1 MSILGID
8 TGGTFTD
15 FVLYSDHKLIIH
27 KVLSTPDSPE
37 QAILQGISELAIDLE
52 SIDII
57 HGSTVA
63 TNAVLEKKGV
73 RTVFVTNHGLADL
86 LTIGRQARKELFN
99 LQAKPQAPPVP
110 KPLCLET
117 GGRIAAN
124 GSVVSELTNNDIAL
138 LTQKIDAIKPD
149 SVAICLLFS
158 FLDDRYEK
166 KLHAALCKQYFV
178 SISSAVLPE
187 INEYERGIT
196 TWLNAYVSPLVKGY
210 LTRLK
215 QNIQPARV
223 TIMQSSGGTISA
235 ENAGNSGVNLLLSG
249 PAGGLNAAKYIAE
262 ITGRK
267 KILSFDMGGTS
278 TDVALID
285 DEIAL
290 TNEGVIA
297 GYPVGVPMVDMHTI
311 GAGGGSIVAIDGGG
325 MLQVG
330 PQSAGAFPGP
340 VCYARGGLL
349 PTVTDANLVLGR
361 LQADAFLGGRMSLN
375 LELSIKALEPIAKKL
390 DLTVDE
396 IAHGIIDIA
405 NEHMAQALRVIS
417 VQRGIDPRGFVLMS
431 FGGAGGLHVCA
442 LADRLGLTKAI
453 VPIHS
458 GVLSAMGMLVAKRSR
473 NVSITKIALMKSIS
487 IDVLAKHFTELTS
500 QGINALTDEGI
511 KQAEIIIQRSLD
523 LRYLGQAYTLN
534 IKWLNIEKSIATFHA
549 THKARFGHTL
559 EEEVELV
566 NIRVKLSG
574 PQPEFTLLPSDVH
587 AIATPELKRKATH
600 LGTSI
605 VAKNTLLNAQRY
617 TGPLIITEETS
628 TTYLSS
634 EWSCTI
640 DKVGNLLLFRD

>member
-1 MSILGID
+1 LSILGID

-15 FVLYSDHKLIIH
+15 FVLYRDHQLIIH

-37 QAILQGISELAIDLE
+37 QAILQGIAELAVDLE
-52 SIDII
+52 NIDII

-110 KPLCLET
+110 KALCLET
-117 GGRIAAN
+117 GGRLAAD
-124 GSVVSELTNNDIAL
+124 GSVVTELTTSDIAL
-138 LTQKIDAIKPD
+138 LTKKIDALKPD
-149 SVAICLLFS
+149 SIAICLLFS
-158 FLDDRYEK
+158 FLDDQYEK
-166 KLHAALCKQYFV
+166 KLQAALCEQYFV
-178 SISSAVLPE
+178 SRSSAVLPE

-215 QNIQPARV
+215 QNIQPASV

-235 ENAGNSGVNLLLSG
+235 ENAGNMGVNLLLSG
-249 PAGGLNAAKYIAE
+249 PAGGLNAAKYIGE
-262 ITGRK
+262 MTGRK
-267 KILSFDMGGTS
+267 KILTFDMGGTS

-285 DEIAL
+285 NEIGL
-290 TNEGVIA
+290 TNEGMIA
-297 GYPVGVPMVDMHTI
+297 DYPVGVPMVDMHTI
-311 GAGGGSIVAIDGGG
+311 GAGGGSIAVIDSGG

-340 VCYARGGLL
+340 VCYAKGGQL

-361 LQADAFLGGRMSLN
+361 LQADAFLGGRMHLS
-375 LELSIKALEPIAKKL
+375 LELAVKALEPIAKKL
-390 DLTVDE
+390 CLSVNE
-396 IAHGIIDIA
+396 VAHGIIDIA

-417 VQRGIDPRGFVLMS
+417 VQRGIDPRGFILMS

-442 LADRLGLTKAI
+442 LAERLGLTEAV

-458 GVLSAMGMLVAKRSR
+458 GVLSAMGMLIAKRSR
-473 NVSITKIALMKSIS
+473 NMSITKIALMQSIS
-487 IDVLAKHFTELTS
+487 IGVLAKHFTALET
-500 QGINALTDEGI
+500 QGINALIDEGV
-511 KQAEIIIQRSLD
+511 KHAEIIIQRSLD
-523 LRYLGQAYTLN
+523 LRYLGQSYTLN
-534 IKWLNIEKSIATFHA
+534 IKWINIEESIALFHA
-549 THKARFGHTL
+549 THKARFGHIL

-574 PQPEFTLLPSDVH
+574 PQPEFTLLPRNASVL
-587 AIATPELKRKATH
+587 ATPEQERKTTRHGANV
-600 LGTSI
+600 
-605 VAKNTLLNAQRY
+605 VAKNTLLSTQRY
-617 TGPLIITEETS
+617 PGPLIITEEIS
-628 TTYLSS
+628 TTYLSPR
-634 EWSCTI
+634 WSCTI
-640 DKVGNLLLFRD
+640 DTVGNLLLFRD